1 MRIVIAGGGII
12 GLSLAWQLAGQGVEV
27 VVLDQGRPGGEASW
41 AGAGI
46 VPAARAAED
55 DPPQLRLAAL
65 SYRLH
70 HQWAARLRQ
79 ETGIDTGFRPCGGLY
94 VATAEEQLRPL
105 RQWHRECL
113 RQGLEAQWLD
123 APELARAEPALAIRN
138 ESSGAVLAAVFV
150 PEDVQLRNP
159 WHLRALL
166 SACLG
171 LGVRVQSGDSLLD
184 VEEISGGTVRV
195 LTSGGRLEADRLCLC
210 TGAWSGPL
218 AARLGFR
225 LPVEPI
231 RGQIVLLRLP
241 KREFEPVVNLG
252 PRYLVP
258 RADGRVLVGSTEER
272 AGFDKRTTTQ
282 AVRDLLQL
290 AAELV
295 PVLRQAEVERCWAGL
310 RPCTPD
316 RLPCLGRL
324 PGWEHVYVATGHFR
338 GGVTLAPGT
347 AQVMAELM
355 LGNPPAVELEPF
367 RPERFGDSAAE
378 APEA

>member
-12 GLSLAWQLAGQGVEV
+12 GLSLAWQLARQGGEI

-46 VPAARAAED
+46 VPAARATDD
-55 DPPQLRLAAL
+55 DPPEQRLAAL

-70 HQWAARLRQ
+70 HQWAALLRQ
-79 ETGIDTGFRPCGGLY
+79 ETGIDTGFRTCGGLY
-94 VATAEEQLRPL
+94 VATEQEQLAPL
-105 RQWHRECL
+105 RQWHQECL

-123 APELARAEPALAIRN
+123 PPELARAEPALATQSN
-138 ESSGAVLAAVFV
+138 SPGTVQAAVFV

-171 LGVRVQSGDSLLD
+171 LGVQVHQGTPLLD
-184 VEEISGGTVRV
+184 VQELAGGTIRV
-195 LTSGGRLEADRLCLC
+195 LTPGGVLEADQLCLC
-210 TGAWSGPL
+210 TGAWSGLL
-218 AARLGFR
+218 ASRLGFR
-225 LPVEPI
+225 LPVEPV

-272 AGFDKRTTTQ
+272 AGFDKRTTSQ
-282 AVRDLLQL
+282 AVRDLLQM
-290 AAELV
+290 AVELV
-295 PVLRQAEVERCWAGL
+295 PSLQQAEVEHCWAGL

-316 RLPCLGRL
+316 RLPCLGRV
-324 PGWEHVYVATGHFR
+324 PGWKQVYVATGHFR

-355 LGNPPAVELEPF
+355 LNGRPAVELEPF
-367 RPERFGDSAAE
+367 RPERFAAC
-378 APEA
+378 